1 MAQLGY
7 RPDHSVCGRRRLMMA
22 ADRVIRWTT
31 AAGVVGA
38 SAVAALAANVV
49 QGLGHGLTG
58 ASVAARPAVVV
69 GSNELLMLI
78 ISSVQGQVGE
88 PDASGEPDRELDADP
103 LQARAAQMFTLD
115 LAAGMRALGACSLR
129 AASCR
134 PASRAAGKGLPGPLP
149 TSGRQVLPESA
160 RQKGTGF
167 RFGAVAARRGMV
179 ATPAANV
186 ARGVAVCGH
195 LGCGKLGWT
204 QALMK
209 RAYACV
215 PSPRFKGGRAVPSL
229 VAGQVSGG
237 LGVPDDRVRIGG

>member
-1 MAQLGY
+1 
-7 RPDHSVCGRRRLMMA
+7 MA

-115 LAAGMRALGACSLR
+115 LAAGMRALCV
-129 AASCR
+129 R
-134 PASRAAGKGLPGPLP
+134 PHVGQPRVQRVRVTGPLTNVWPAGAAGV
-149 TSGRQVLPESA
+149 SAPE
-160 RQKGTGF
+160 GTGIPL
-167 RFGAVAARRGMV
+167 RRGGCSAWHGGNACGQCGAWRGCLRTPLVV
-179 ATPAANV
+179 A
-186 ARGVAVCGH
+186 
-195 LGCGKLGWT
+195 
-204 QALMK
+204 
-209 RAYACV
+209 
-215 PSPRFKGGRAVPSL
+215 S
-229 VAGQVSGG
+229 
-237 LGVPDDRVRIGG
+237 